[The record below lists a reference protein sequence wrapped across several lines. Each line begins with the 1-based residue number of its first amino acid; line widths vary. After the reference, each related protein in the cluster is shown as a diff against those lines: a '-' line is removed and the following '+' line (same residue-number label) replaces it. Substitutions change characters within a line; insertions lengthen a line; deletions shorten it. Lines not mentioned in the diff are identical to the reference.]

1 MDNKNN
7 ITNEVTANSETN
19 DLAQLRLLLKE
30 NIPPILKYLDDQ
42 RTKHTTPLTKFT
54 IGSFLLVI
62 AIILIITG
70 LLVYSKLLES
80 SAFTFIVGTILGYLF
95 GISKIILSKDE

>member
-7 ITNEVTANSETN
+7 TSNEVTANSETN
-19 DLAQLRLLLKE
+19 DLAQLRFLLKE
-30 NIPPILKYLDDQ
+30 NLPPILKYMDDQ

-70 LLVYSKLLES
+70 ILVYSKLLES

-95 GISKIILSKDE
+95 GISKIILSEDE